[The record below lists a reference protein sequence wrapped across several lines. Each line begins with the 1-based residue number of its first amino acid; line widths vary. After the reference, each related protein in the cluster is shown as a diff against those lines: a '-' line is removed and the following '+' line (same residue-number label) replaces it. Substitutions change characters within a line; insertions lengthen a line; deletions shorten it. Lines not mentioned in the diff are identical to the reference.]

1 MEPAAQFTCSR
12 VAATSHIL
20 FPVPFCATFP
30 LDPCT
35 LREEGSEELFVLH
48 GEVFQE
54 GIIENV

>member
-1 MEPAAQFTCSR
+1 